1 MTSFFD
7 DVPLLVGGSYDDVL
21 SFLGLDA
28 KISAAVK
35 QPATA
40 PAQNDAT
47 SEWCGAIVDLS
58 LRSYRYKLGV
68 SFQSCQN
75 VGGGWGAKWLGGVE
89 WLSLLGGAEV
99 MDAS

>member
-1 MTSFFD
+1 MTSFFG
-7 DVPLLVGGSYDDVL
+7 DVPLLVGGSYDGVL

-58 LRSYRYKLGV
+58 LRSYRYKLDTTRW
-68 SFQSCQN
+68 
-75 VGGGWGAKWLGGVE
+75 GWGRRLGGVE
-89 WLSLLGGAEV
+89 WLDLSEEV
-99 MDAS
+99 RK